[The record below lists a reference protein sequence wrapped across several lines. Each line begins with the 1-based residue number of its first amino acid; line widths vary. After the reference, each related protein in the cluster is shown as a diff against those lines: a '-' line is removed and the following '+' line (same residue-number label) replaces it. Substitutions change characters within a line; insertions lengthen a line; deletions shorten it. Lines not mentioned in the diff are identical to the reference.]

1 MRSIFEQSIP
11 LANFLEIENNLS
23 RRRIYHMAM
32 ALAAPNVAGYSFD
45 QAPNLSNAEERRKLS
60 ENAIKVFVNIT
71 KKWDLNEVQARGL
84 LGGVASSTF
93 HAWKTKPKGKKLD
106 QDTLTRISLVI
117 GIYKALSIY
126 FGKPWADRWITL
138 KNRGPLFAGQTPID
152 YMLRHGQPGM
162 AEVCRMLDAWRGGR

>member
-1 MRSIFEQSIP
+1 
-11 LANFLEIENNLS
+11 
-23 RRRIYHMAM
+23 MAT

-45 QAPNLSNAEERRKLS
+45 QAPNLTDAQERRKLS
-60 ENAIKVFVNIT
+60 ENAIKVFVNIAQ
-71 KKWDLNEVQARGL
+71 KWDLNEAQARGL

-93 HAWKTKPKGKKLD
+93 HAWKTRPRGKQLD

-117 GIYKALSIY
+117 GIYKALNIY

-138 KNRGPLFAGQTPID
+138 QNRGPLFAGRSPID

-162 AEVCRMLDAWRGGR
+162 AEVRRMLDAWRGGR